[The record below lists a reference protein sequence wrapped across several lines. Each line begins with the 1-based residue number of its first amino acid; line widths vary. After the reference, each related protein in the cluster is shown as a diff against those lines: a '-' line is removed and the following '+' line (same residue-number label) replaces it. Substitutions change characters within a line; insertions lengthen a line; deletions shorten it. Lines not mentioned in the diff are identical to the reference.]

1 MQRIVNLTFFCV
13 ARGIL
18 AGMAN
23 HPISVPGFVVQHI
36 IPIKDKHEITSAG
49 FFFILFIFL
58 PLYKDGERKKKPF
71 KIVNKYTQLK

>member
-36 IPIKDKHEITSAG
+36 IPIKDKHEITSAV
-49 FFFILFIFL
+49 FFLFYLFF
-58 PLYKDGERKKKPF
+58 YHYTKMER
-71 KIVNKYTQLK
+71 